1 MRNENMG
8 WECPK
13 CNRCYAPAVQECP
26 NCIPKP
32 NNGTVHSGSP
42 LVYNPTIGAYQSF
55 GYMANH
61 TDGSLTNNNSTINA
75 SMVCLNFVEVKGNKY
90 CGNCNR
96 PRANHAVSTY
106 TVNK

>member
-1 MRNENMG
+1 MG

-13 CNRCYAPAVQECP
+13 CSRCYAPAIQECP
-26 NCIPKP
+26 NCIPKLGT
-32 NNGTVHSGSP
+32 NTVHSGSP
-42 LVYNPTIGAYQSF
+42 LAYSPIAGGYSAFIGGTGVS
-55 GYMANH
+55 NI
-61 TDGSLTNNNSTINA
+61 NSTSNA

-106 TVNK
+106 TTNQ

>member
-13 CNRCYAPAVQECP
+13 CSRCYAPTVQECS
-26 NCIPKP
+26 NCIPKLGT
-32 NNGTVHSGSP
+32 NTVHSGSP
-42 LVYNPTIGAYQSF
+42 LAYNPNTGTYQN
-55 GYMANH
+55 GYVLCTGVSNH
-61 TDGSLTNNNSTINA
+61 NSTSNV
-75 SMVCLNFVEVKGNKY
+75 SSVCLNFVEVKGNKY